1 MKKVWLFYKFWSGD
15 EPAETSDKFE
25 KHLRSNRAVRRA
37 NPEQAARM
45 APAGWGKELGQGSSK
60 ANRV

>member
-15 EPAETSDKFE
+15 KPIESSDKFE
-25 KHLRSNRAVRRA
+25 NHLHSNRGVKQT

-45 APAGWGKELGQGSSK
+45 APAGWGKELNRNSGK
-60 ANRV
+60 AGWI